1 MSSKVEFSLPR
12 SRISSWSCKAVIV
25 IICLGLVADVLLTLY
40 AGETTTK
47 ILTRISLATDN
58 SIPTFIASLLLLS
71 CAALL
76 ALTAKVEQQKRK
88 QKTWPW
94 WFLSAVFVLLAMDE
108 VAMLHELSGQVLERL
123 VPAIQTFGPIFHY
136 AWTAIAIPLLIGLA
150 VLLAPWLFALPPP
163 TRLLFIG
170 SAVLFVSGAVGIE
183 MVNSVISA
191 QTTGRSLAY
200 SLMTV
205 IEEALEFAG
214 VLLFQFALLKNLG
227 ESRFDLNIV
236 LR

>member
-1 MSSKVEFSLPR
+1 M
-12 SRISSWSCKAVIV
+12 AVV
-25 IICLGLVADVLLTLY
+25 VVVCLGLVADVLLTLY
-40 AGETTTK
+40 AGETTTR
-47 ILTRISLATDN
+47 ILARISLATDN

-76 ALTAKVEQQKRK
+76 ALTAKAEQQKRTK
-88 QKTWPW
+88 KVWPW
-94 WFLSAVFVLLAMDE
+94 WFLSAVFVFLAMDE

-123 VPAIQTFGPIFHY
+123 VPAIRSLGPIFHY
-136 AWTAIAIPLLIGLA
+136 AWTAIAVPLLIGLA
-150 VLLAPWLFALPPP
+150 VLLAPWLFELPPR
-163 TRLLFIG
+163 TRLLFLC
-170 SAVLFVSGAVGIE
+170 SAALFVSGAVGVE
-183 MVNSVISA
+183 VVNSAIDA

-205 IEEALEFAG
+205 FEETLEFAG
-214 VLLFQFALLKNLG
+214 VLSFQFALLKNLG